1 MLHQVQILNFKI
13 HDFTRK
19 SQNYYLYLRN
29 EQIFHW
35 LVLIRREDCIRTTG
49 QSGQPSRR
57 RNKRDL
63 RSLNRYQKILFE
75 RNIERRKGLKMFS
88 MFSKGMILALYTE
101 SNFISYS
108 NSKKKF

>member
-1 MLHQVQILNFKI
+1 MTLPGNRI
-13 HDFTRK
+13 
-19 SQNYYLYLRN
+19 YYLYFRN

-35 LVLIRREDCIRTTG
+35 LVLIRRENCMD